1 MINSAII
8 TGAVHTHT
16 HTTHTQ
22 YQFNRRKK
30 SRYNLL

>member
-16 HTTHTQ
+16 HTHTQ